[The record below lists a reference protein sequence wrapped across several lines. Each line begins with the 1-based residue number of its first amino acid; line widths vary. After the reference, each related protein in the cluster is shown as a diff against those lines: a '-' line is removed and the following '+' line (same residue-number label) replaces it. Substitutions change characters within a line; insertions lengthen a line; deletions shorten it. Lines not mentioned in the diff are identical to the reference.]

1 MQKRTLKQIIKSLE
15 DLSKK
20 GWIKS
25 NRKHN
30 TGIGKTLE
38 DYLGIKE
45 NNIALPDFGVME
57 LKSQRVN
64 TISMMTLFTKSPN
77 GITNAEIR
85 KRFGYPDKEFP
96 KIKILHQTIYSGKR
110 NKMGFHAVIDKKQ
123 GKLLILK
130 KRKLLGNYD
139 LEFFRNKAVEKIGNG
154 LILVRAKTKK
164 ICGCEYFHYKDAY
177 LLKEIDPTKF
187 LAHSKYDIRLGVYH
201 SGKNVGKPHDH
212 GSAFRLTER
221 KKHYHFCLRFTKKF
235 FSFFLAQQY
244 FLCSLFPRARLQYLL
259 GSF

>member
-15 DLSKK
+15 ELSKR

-38 DYLGIKE
+38 DCLGIKE

-57 LKSQRVN
+57 LKSQRIN
-64 TISMMTLFTKSPN
+64 TISMMTLFTKNPN

-96 KIKILHQTIYSGKR
+96 KIKILHQTISGGKR
-110 NKMGFHAVIDKKQ
+110 NAMGFQATINEDQ

-130 KRKLLGNYD
+130 KGKLLGHYD
-139 LEFFRNKAVEKIGNG
+139 LEF
-154 LILVRAKTKK
+154 L
-164 ICGCEYFHYKDAY
+164 
-177 LLKEIDPTKF
+177 
-187 LAHSKYDIRLGVYH
+187 
-201 SGKNVGKPHDH
+201 
-212 GSAFRLTER
+212 
-221 KKHYHFCLRFTKKF
+221 
-235 FSFFLAQQY
+235 
-244 FLCSLFPRARLQYLL
+244 
-259 GSF
+259 

>member
-1 MQKRTLKQIIKSLE
+1 MQKRTFKQITQSLKE
-15 DLSKK
+15 LSER

-25 NRKHN
+25 SRKHN

-38 DYLGIKE
+38 DHLGIKE

-64 TISMMTLFTKSPN
+64 TISMMTLFTKSPD

-96 KIKILHQTIYSGKR
+96 KIKILHQTITGGKR
-110 NKMGFHAVIDKKQ
+110 NAMGFQATIDESE

-130 KRKLLGNYD
+130 KGKLLGHYD
-139 LEFFRNKAVEKIGNG
+139 LEFLRKKAVEKIGNG
-154 LILVRAKTKK
+154 LILVRAETKK
-164 ICGCEYFHYKDAY
+164 IHGHEYFHYKDAY

-201 SGKNVGKPHDH
+201 SGKNAGKPHDH
-212 GSAFRLTER
+212 GSAFRLTEKALPLLFKIHR
-221 KKHYHFCLRFTKKF
+221 KII
-235 FSFFLAQQY
+235 
-244 FLCSLFPRARLQYLL
+244 
-259 GSF
+259 